1 MDGQRREEAGSG
13 GAGGAGKRSWMAVAA
28 PVARSLVHSASAAV
42 KGSECGALVVVASAV
57 VVADTTADIVSAKV
71 TFSLLDQK
79 GNPMPS
85 HTLTTPLLKFSLY
98 GTLPKTLGYNSWYN
112 SFIRRD
118 DLERS
123 GHLKDDCFAI
133 GVHVVVT
140 KEAIPSS
147 ITVPPLQ
154 DN

>member
-1 MDGQRREEAGSG
+1 
-13 GAGGAGKRSWMAVAA
+13 
-28 PVARSLVHSASAAV
+28 
-42 KGSECGALVVVASAV
+42 
-57 VVADTTADIVSAKV
+57 
-71 TFSLLDQK
+71 
-79 GNPMPS
+79 MPS

-133 GVHVVVT
+133 GTFTAHQLVL
-140 KEAIPSS
+140 AA
-147 ITVPPLQ
+147 
-154 DN
+154 